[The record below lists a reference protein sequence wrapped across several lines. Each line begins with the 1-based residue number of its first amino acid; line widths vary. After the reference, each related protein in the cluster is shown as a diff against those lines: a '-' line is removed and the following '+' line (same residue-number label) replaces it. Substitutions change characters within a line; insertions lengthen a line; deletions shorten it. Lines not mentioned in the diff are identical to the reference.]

1 MSSFFRWDENTQF
14 VLPFLD
20 IQQLIGKRGEGI
32 LTGLSFDIIK
42 IVILDN
48 KINHPGKRQK
58 NKTFVACFLGF
69 LIGKM
74 SIYAECKKIAVFVSD
89 DFLWAN
95 KKCIRTIYFHLCII
109 LLMNKK
115 RYTKMKFNQS

>member
-20 IQQLIGKRGEGI
+20 IQQLSNHDCSKLSWGCLLISLRLLYSTI
-32 LTGLSFDIIK
+32 RLTIQEKDTKIK
-42 IVILDN
+42 HSCLD
-48 KINHPGKRQK
+48 
-58 NKTFVACFLGF
+58 FLGF

-74 SIYAECKKIAVFVSD
+74 SIYAECKKLQFFSD

-95 KKCIRTIYFHLCII
+95 KKCI
-109 LLMNKK
+109 
-115 RYTKMKFNQS
+115 

>member
-20 IQQLIGKRGEGI
+20 IQQIGKRGEGI

-74 SIYAECKKIAVFVSD
+74 SIYAECKKNCSFC
-89 DFLWAN
+89 F
-95 KKCIRTIYFHLCII
+95 
-109 LLMNKK
+109 
-115 RYTKMKFNQS
+115 